1 MFIAQAYKAKNNA
14 FWFYLI
20 GSLIIFLGSIIGQ
33 IPFVIGVALEVGLEG
48 MTTIDGNNLLSVL
61 DPNLSF
67 FLLLVS
73 FVFAFAAIIF
83 VVKILHGQKL
93 LEVTTT
99 RKKFD
104 WGRAFFAFGLVAA
117 FTIISTL
124 IDYWL
129 SPEDYVLNFRPIPF
143 LILFILSLFLVPIQ
157 TSTEEYVFRGYLMQ
171 GLGILAK
178 NRWFPLVITSVVF
191 GGMHFFNPEV
201 DKLGPIIM
209 IYYIGTGFLLGIMTL
224 MDEGMELALG
234 FHAGNNMITAL
245 LVTADWTVF
254 QTESIFKDVS
264 NPEVGFDAVLPVF
277 IVYPIFLIILAYKY
291 KWKGWKEK
299 LFGKVKPPETALI
312 DEQVT
317 V

>member
-129 SPEDYVLNFRPIPF
+129 SPEDYLLNFRPIPF

-201 DKLGPIIM
+201 EKLGPIIM

-299 LFGKVKPPETALI
+299 LLGKVKPPETALI